1 MRVGVVGCG
10 GMGGV
15 HANKYALMPDV
26 EVSVFDVDTAKLEA
40 FCTARKLKQSASLD
54 DLLSGSDAV
63 DVCLPTAFHREAAVR
78 SLEAGKPTLV
88 EKPLARTVE
97 DCQAMIEAAK
107 RGGAMLIPAHVV
119 RYFPE
124 LRAAHELI
132 MGGRIGTPASIRL
145 RRGGGAPKMDWF
157 QDLEI
162 SGGIL
167 LDLAVHELDWLLWT
181 LGPAT
186 SVSSRSVRL
195 GKTVGGAEFNGDYAL
210 TTISFESGAVA
221 HVESTW
227 MDPSGFR
234 VTLEASG
241 SDGMIEF
248 DTRENPSLRAHTAST
263 ATENNYAPSD
273 DPYFK
278 QLRAFVDAAAGR
290 SKPAVTA
297 EEGMAAVRLACAA
310 IESSKTGSL
319 VNLSLA

>member
-15 HANKYALMPDV
+15 HANKYALMSEV
-26 EVSVFDVDTAKLEA
+26 EVSVFDLDAPKLEA
-40 FCTARKLKQSASLD
+40 FCKARSLKQAASLD
-54 DLLSGSDAV
+54 ELFETCEAI
-63 DVCLPTAFHREAAVR
+63 DVCLPTAFHRDVAVR

-88 EKPLARTVE
+88 EKPLARTPE
-97 DCQAMIEAAK
+97 DCQAMIDAARK
-107 RGGAMLIPAHVV
+107 SGALLVPAHVV

-132 MGGRIGTPASIRL
+132 VGGRIGTPASVRL

-167 LDLAVHELDWLLWT
+167 LDLAVHEFDWLLWT

-210 TTISFESGAVA
+210 TTISFKSGAVA

-248 DTRENPSLRAHTAST
+248 DTRENPSLRAHSPGTI
-263 ATENNYAPSD
+263 TENNYSPTD

-278 QLRAFVDAAAGR
+278 QLRAFVSAAAGE
-290 SKPAVTA
+290 SESAVTA

-310 IESSKTGSL
+310 IESSQSGAL
-319 VNLSLA
+319 VRLLSA